1 MRSSAKRSNSGRGG
15 IRTHTPLTGYGILSP
30 DATRGNPEE
39 NADLQKG
46 AAPGAAVGAENGP
59 IDPDLARVIE
69 AWPKLPAAIRAGVL
83 AMIDAADTTAA
94 D

>member
-1 MRSSAKRSNSGRGG
+1 MNLRA
-15 IRTHTPLTGYGILSP
+15 TPV
-30 DATRGNPEE
+30 NVEE
-39 NADLQKG
+39 NIHSRDC